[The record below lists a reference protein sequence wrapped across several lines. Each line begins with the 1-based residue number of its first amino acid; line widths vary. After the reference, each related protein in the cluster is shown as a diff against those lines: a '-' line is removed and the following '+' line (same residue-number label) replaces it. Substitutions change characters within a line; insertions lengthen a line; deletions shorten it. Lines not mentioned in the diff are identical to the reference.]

1 MFTYEY
7 SKGRGWTKVWI
18 DKINAHPMISND
30 RTCFYDQQK
39 FEVLEE
45 YIQEKHDSELYKLMS
60 SIQTDFWEEQFTE
73 KLAVDIFNRLDKLE
87 VKYKQIILERKM
99 NDIEKDF

>member
-1 MFTYEY
+1 
-7 SKGRGWTKVWI
+7 
-18 DKINAHPMISND
+18 MIELF
-30 RTCFYDQQK
+30 FYDRQK

>member
-7 SKGRGWTKVWI
+7 CKYRGWTKEWI
-18 DKINAHPMISND
+18 AKINAHPMISND
-30 RTCFYDQQK
+30 RVSFYDPQK
-39 FEVLEE
+39 FEVLQV
-45 YIQEKHDSELYKLMS
+45 YCEKIRDSELFNLMQ

-99 NDIEKDF
+99 DDIEKDF